1 MDAIST
7 PTSPSPFIAGT
18 NIQYAWDST
27 SFGWLKECPRKY
39 YYMQIEY
46 WDSPQHAVELQF
58 GIWYGA
64 ALERY
69 DRIKAAGMAHELA
82 LVETVRWI
90 MTTTF
95 GWPGWDPPNTNRNR
109 ETLVRSVIWYL
120 EEFRTD
126 PLDTYILQNGKPAV
140 ELSFRFE
147 LPYGP
152 AAGYVPDTHT
162 VAIGEYIKIPERGSQ
177 PYLLCGHL
185 DRVVNFS
192 GGLYVTDRKTTKST
206 ISSDWFARF
215 DLDNQMSLYT
225 IAANVV
231 FHAPVKGVV
240 IDGAQIAVGF
250 TRFARGLTYRTP
262 AQTDEWLND
271 TKLYL
276 RQAEEYAKAN
286 YWPMNEKSC
295 FLCIFKRVCSKD
307 PAVRPIML
315 ESDFVKREWNPLKVR
330 G

>member
-1 MDAIST
+1 MDQVAAIVSEE
-7 PTSPSPFIAGT
+7 PSSPFIRGT

-39 YYMQIEY
+39 QLMMIEG
-46 WDSPQHAVELQF
+46 WDSRQHALELQF

-64 ALERY
+64 ALEHY
-69 DRIKAAGMAHELA
+69 DRLRATGAEYERALLDTLNWLLA
-82 LVETVRWI
+82 ETY
-90 MTTTF
+90 
-95 GWPGWDPPNTNRNR
+95 GWPGWDPPDSNRNR
-109 ETLVRSVIWYL
+109 QTLVRSVIWYL
-120 EEFRTD
+120 EEFRLD
-126 PLDTYILQNGKPAV
+126 PFDTYILADGKPAV

-147 LPYGP
+147 LDYGP
-152 AAGYVPDTHT
+152 ASQS
-162 VAIGEYIKIPERGSQ
+162 RSQ
-177 PYLLCGHL
+177 PYILCGHL
-185 DRVVNFS
+185 DRVVNFA
-192 GGLYVTDRKTTKST
+192 GGLYVTDRKTTKHT
-206 ISSDWFARF
+206 ISSEYFARY

-262 AQTDEWLND
+262 AQTDEWLHD

-276 RQAEEYAKAN
+276 HQAEEYANAN

-307 PAVRPIML
+307 PAVRNTML
-315 ESDFVKREWNPLKVR
+315 ESDFVRRKWNPLQVR
-330 G
+330 

>member
-1 MDAIST
+1 MDQAGSGLERTKNSISEARVL
-7 PTSPSPFIAGT
+7 SPFITGT
-18 NIQYAWDST
+18 NLQYAWDST

-39 YYMQIEY
+39 YYMQIEG
-46 WDSPQHAVELQF
+46 WDSPIHALELQF
-58 GIWYGA
+58 GIWYGQ
-64 ALERY
+64 ALEHY
-69 DRIKAAGMAHELA
+69 DHYRISWAHEEA
-82 LVETVRWI
+82 LRMVVDEF
-90 MTTTF
+90 MTKTW
-95 GWPGWDPPNTNRNR
+95 GWAGWDPPNTNRNR
-109 ETLVRSVIWYL
+109 ETLIRSIIWYL
-120 EEFRTD
+120 EEFRLD
-126 PLDTYILQNGKPAV
+126 PFETYILENGKPAV

-152 AAGYVPDTHT
+152 QEG
-162 VAIGEYIKIPERGSQ
+162 Q

-206 ISSDWFARF
+206 ISSDWFSRF

-250 TRFARGLTYRTP
+250 TRYARGLTYRTP
-262 AQTDEWLND
+262 AQTDEWLAD

-276 RQAEEYAKAN
+276 RQAEAYAKAN

-307 PAVRPIML
+307 PAVRQTML
-315 ESDFVKREWNPLKVR
+315 ESDFVKRKWNPLAVR
-330 G
+330 